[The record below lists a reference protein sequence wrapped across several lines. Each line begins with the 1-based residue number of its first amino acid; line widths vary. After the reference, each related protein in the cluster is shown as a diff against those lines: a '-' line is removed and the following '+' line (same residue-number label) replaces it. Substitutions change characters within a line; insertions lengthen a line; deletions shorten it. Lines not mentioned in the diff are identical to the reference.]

1 MTEKEWGDT
10 VKCMK
15 SGLNKRI
22 KEFRQREGD
31 RTMNIE
37 NRQKN
42 EILKRKAEE
51 SVVETVH
58 IVRPNHLNGA
68 ERLFGGILM
77 QWIDEVAALA
87 AKRHTHR
94 NVITASVDNLSF
106 LKGAYQKDVI
116 VIRGKVTYVGRTS
129 MEVKVD
135 SYVENIDGERILIN
149 RAFFTMVAL
158 DDSDRPAEVPG
169 LELVTEEE
177 KQEWEKA
184 KLRREMRV
192 RCKEDF

>member
-1 MTEKEWGDT
+1 MTGYVKIIMLKEIVD
-10 VKCMK
+10 M
-15 SGLNKRI
+15 SIEDKR
-22 KEFRQREGD
+22 
-31 RTMNIE
+31 
-37 NRQKN
+37 
-42 EILKRKAEE
+42 EIRKVSE

-87 AKRHTHR
+87 AKRHSHK
-94 NVITASVDNLSF
+94 NVITASVDNLRF

-149 RAFFTMVAL
+149 RAYFTMVAL
-158 DDSDRPAEVPG
+158 DDCDKPIEVPK
-169 LELVTEEE
+169 LLPETEEDE
-177 KQEWEKA
+177 QEWERA
-184 KLRREMRV
+184 KQRRKMRMQ
-192 RCKEDF
+192 RKDDF